1 MNVPV
6 RSPSSRRWMVAL
18 AASTL
23 LPVAA
28 CNGVQ
33 GGKDAAGSD
42 FPQRAVQF
50 TVPFP
55 PGGST
60 DLVGRAI
67 AKSAEKPLG
76 QSFAVTNKPGANGAV
91 GGKEV
96 LATPP
101 DGYNLALLV
110 KSLFAITPLAV
121 KDDTA
126 IQLDKTEIVATL
138 TTEDY
143 VLVVNAASPFKTLED
158 VLAAPSIRYAT
169 SGVGTGAQLSQAL
182 LFKSANVQA
191 TDVPFDGGAPA
202 LTALLGAQ
210 VDTLSGSLSETMPQ
224 IKAGKLR
231 PIAMFSENRS
241 EFLPDVPT
249 VKEKNH
255 DFVVDQRR
263 FVVAPPGLPEAV
275 SKKLAD
281 SFLEAR
287 KDAAYEKFLK
297 DNYVERWEVSSDEAR
312 KHIKEAADQYR
323 SLAQRFGLT
332 FGQ

>member
-6 RSPSSRRWMVAL
+6 RLVIL
-18 AASTL
+18 TVLTL
-23 LPVAA
+23 FSATA

-33 GGKDAAGSD
+33 GGKDAAGSAY
-42 FPQRAVQF
+42 PQRAVQF

-67 AKSAEKPLG
+67 AKAAEKPLG
-76 QSFAVTNKPGANGAV
+76 QSLNVTNKPGANGAV

-101 DGYNLALLV
+101 DGYNIALLV

-121 KDDTA
+121 RDDTA

-143 VLVVNAASPFKTLED
+143 VLVVNADSPFKTLED

-202 LTALLGAQ
+202 VTALLGAQ

-231 PIAMFSENRS
+231 PIALFSEKRS
-241 EFLPDVPT
+241 EFLPEIPT

-255 DFVVDQRR
+255 DVVVDQRR

-275 SKKLAD
+275 SKKLSD
-281 SFLEAR
+281 SFVEAR
-287 KDAAYEKFLK
+287 KDASYEKFLK
-297 DNYVERWEVSSDEAR
+297 DNYVERWEVSGDEAR
-312 KHIKEAADQYR
+312 EHIKEAADQYR
-323 SLAQRFGLT
+323 SLAQKFGFT
-332 FGQ
+332 FGK